1 MANEEIIKYLNL
13 LLAQKKKEKDTFRI
27 RAITNAITAIKGITF
42 EITNGNQLKDIPGIG
57 KGIMDRIDE
66 ILSTGK
72 LEQLGDTSEY
82 DTLELFQKIYGVGA
96 VKAQELYNA
105 GYRTI
110 AELRRDQ
117 SKLNLTNAQKV
128 GLKHYEDINSKIPR
142 AEITKFKKILSKA
155 VKDVNPEIEFEI
167 VGSYRRKAKE
177 SGDIDVLFTDQK
189 DHGYL
194 EEILNEMEKTNIL
207 TDTLS
212 KGKYKYLGMGKIDEK
227 YRRIDFLYIPNEEYY
242 TALVY
247 FTGSGKFNTE
257 MRQKAKEMGM
267 RLNEHALLK
276 NKKRIPINSEKELF
290 DILGMTYLKPEDRK

>member
-290 DILGMTYLKPEDRK
+290 DILGMKYLKPEDRK

>member
-27 RAITNAITAIKGITF
+27 RAISNAITAIKGINY

-66 ILSTGK
+66 ILETGK
-72 LEQLGDTSEY
+72 LKQLGDTSEF
-82 DTLELFQKIYGVGA
+82 DTLQLFEKIYGVGT
-96 VKAQELYNA
+96 VKAQELYNQ

-110 AELRRDQ
+110 EELRKNEDN
-117 SKLNLTNAQKV
+117 LNFTSAQKV
-128 GLKHYEDINSKIPR
+128 GLKHFEDINSKIPR
-142 AEITKFKKILSKA
+142 SEITKFKKILTKA
-155 VKDVNPEIEFEI
+155 VKAVSPEIEFEI

-177 SGDIDVLFTDQK
+177 SGDIDVLFTHPK
-189 DHGYL
+189 DVQYL
-194 EEILNEMEKTNIL
+194 EKILEEMEKTKIL

-227 YRRIDFLYIPNEEYY
+227 YRRIDFLYIPNDEYY

-257 MRQKAKEMGM
+257 MRQKAKDMGM

-290 DILGMTYLKPEDRK
+290 DILGMEYLKPENRK

>member
-27 RAITNAITAIKGITF
+27 RAIGNAITAIKGINY

-66 ILSTGK
+66 ILETGK
-72 LEQLGDTSEY
+72 LKQLGDTSEF
-82 DTLELFQKIYGVGA
+82 DTLQLFEKIYGVGA
-96 VKAQELYNA
+96 VKAQELYNQ

-110 AELRRDQ
+110 EELRKNEDN
-117 SKLNLTNAQKV
+117 LNFTSAQKV
-128 GLKHYEDINSKIPR
+128 GLKHFEDINSKIPR
-142 AEITKFKKILSKA
+142 SEITKFKKILTKA
-155 VKDVNPEIEFEI
+155 VKAVSPEIEFEI

-177 SGDIDVLFTDQK
+177 SGDIDVLFTHPK
-189 DHGYL
+189 DVQYL
-194 EEILNEMEKTNIL
+194 EKILEEMEKTKIL

-227 YRRIDFLYIPNEEYY
+227 YRRIDFLYIPYDEYY

-257 MRQKAKEMGM
+257 MRQKAKDMGM

-276 NKKRIPINSEKELF
+276 NKKIIPINSEKELF
-290 DILGMTYLKPEDRK
+290 DILGMEYLKPENRK

>member
-13 LLAQKKKEKDTFRI
+13 ILAQKKKEKDTFRI
-27 RAITNAITAIKGITF
+27 RAISNAITAIKGINF

-66 ILSTGK
+66 ILETGK
-72 LEQLGDTSEY
+72 LKQLGDTSEY
-82 DTLELFQKIYGVGA
+82 ETLQLFEKIYGVGA
-96 VKAQELYNA
+96 VKAQELYNQ

-110 AELRRDQ
+110 EELRKNEDN
-117 SKLNLTNAQKV
+117 LNFTSAQKV
-128 GLKHYEDINSKIPR
+128 GLKHFEDINSKIPR
-142 AEITKFKKILSKA
+142 SEITKFKKILTKA
-155 VKDVNPEIEFEI
+155 VKAVSPEIEFEI

-177 SGDIDVLFTDQK
+177 SGDIDVLFTHPK
-189 DHGYL
+189 DIQYL
-194 EEILNEMEKTNIL
+194 EKILEEMEKTKIL

-227 YRRIDFLYIPNEEYY
+227 YRRIDFLYIPNDEYY

-257 MRQKAKEMGM
+257 MRQKAKDMGM

-290 DILGMTYLKPEDRK
+290 DILGMEYLKPENRK